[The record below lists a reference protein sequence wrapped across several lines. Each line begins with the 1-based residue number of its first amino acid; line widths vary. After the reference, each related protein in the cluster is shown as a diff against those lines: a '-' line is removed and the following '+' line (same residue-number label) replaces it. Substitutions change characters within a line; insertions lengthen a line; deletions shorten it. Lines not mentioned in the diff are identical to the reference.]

1 VIVNQTLAH
10 RYWPGRDPLGRRFLL
25 DQETAPVE
33 VVGVAAN
40 SAYMALGEKPAPFLY
55 LPMGQRFTRTATL
68 HVRTAGSPRRLTEAV
83 RREFHVL
90 DPDLPVLVRPLDDAL
105 AEALWLPR
113 TAAELLS
120 LSALVG
126 LSLATVGIYGLAA
139 HGARR
144 RSREI
149 GLCIALGAPKLAIAR
164 LVTLRTLGA
173 VGVGL
178 GLGLALVAP
187 LGRWLS
193 RFLYGSVPAGIPML
207 ATALLLV
214 AAAAIA
220 SLVPALR
227 ALRASATGGL
237 RSLRSRT

>member
-1 VIVNQTLAH
+1 VIVNQTLAR
-10 RYWPGRDPLGRRFLL
+10 RYWPGRDPLGRRFRL
-25 DQETAPVE
+25 DEESAPVE

-55 LPMGQRFTRTATL
+55 LPMSQRFTRTATL
-68 HVRTAGSPRRLTEAV
+68 HVRTASPPRRLAEAV
-83 RREFHVL
+83 QRDLHAL
-90 DPDLPVLVRPLDDAL
+90 DPDLPALVRPLDDAL

-120 LSALVG
+120 FSALIG
-126 LSLATVGIYGLAA
+126 LALATVGIYGLAA
-139 HGARR
+139 HGAQR

-149 GLCIALGAPKLAIAR
+149 ALRIALGAPKLAIAR
-164 LVTLRTLGA
+164 LVTLRILSA

-193 RFLYGSVPAGIPML
+193 RFLYGSAPTGIPML
-207 ATALLLV
+207 ATASLLV

-227 ALRASATGGL
+227 ASTNGGL